1 MSAQGASDSLPLASD
16 SVAVVCLLDVR
27 TATDG
32 AEAFV
37 EAWRVLEPGGRLVV
51 YASAPGYDR
60 EMLRRAVRR
69 AGFRPAIVTH
79 VFSWRIRVI
88 RATRRVPVVV
98 DTGAAVLTF
107 VERSLIGRVSNPF
120 GSAVLGVAV
129 KPAQA

>member
-1 MSAQGASDSLPLASD
+1 
-16 SVAVVCLLDVR
+16 
-27 TATDG
+27 
-32 AEAFV
+32 
-37 EAWRVLEPGGRLVV
+37 
-51 YASAPGYDR
+51 
-60 EMLRRAVRR
+60 MLRSAIRR

-79 VFSWRIRVI
+79 VFSWRIRVFE
-88 RATRRVPVVV
+88 RRGGISVVV